1 MVFETQK
8 LKDVASFERN
18 AASARDRLLSIRDA
32 LGHVL
37 IGQEDVIDHA
47 IVCMLASGHVLLEGT
62 PGLGKTL
69 FIKALGAMTDLA
81 MKRVQFTP
89 DLMPSDIVGGE
100 RLTEVE
106 GGVVSR
112 FNRGP
117 VFTHIMLADEINRA
131 NPRTQAALL
140 EAMGEGHVTVGGE
153 TTKLPH
159 PFFVFASQN
168 PVDMQGTYPLPE
180 AQMDRFMMRIQ
191 LSRPKVEDLGR
202 IITMRSEDA
211 LAQMQPLVKRDDII
225 EFQSMSREIPGSSE
239 VVHLIGRFIEATWE
253 GCQVASHGRRAGMG
267 ASPRAGQ
274 DLFRACQARALISGR
289 LNITADDV
297 RTLVL
302 PVLNHRVFLPTSLR
316 AEGKTPRTILTDIAH
331 RLLS

>member
-8 LKDVASFERN
+8 LKDMTSFERD

-37 IGQEDVIDHA
+37 IGQEDVIEHA
-47 IVCMLASGHVLLEGT
+47 LVCMLAQGHVLLEGT

-69 FIKALGAMTDLA
+69 FIKALGAMTGLA

-89 DLMPSDIVGGE
+89 DLMPSDILGGE

-140 EAMGEGHVTVGGE
+140 EAMGEGHVTIGGE
-153 TTKLPH
+153 TSPLPH

-191 LSRPKVEDLGR
+191 LSRPK
-202 IITMRSEDA
+202 
-211 LAQMQPLVKRDDII
+211 
-225 EFQSMSREIPGSSE
+225 REI
-239 VVHLIGRFIEATWE
+239 VQTIGLLIEATWE

-274 DLFRACQARALISGR
+274 DLFRACQARALMMGR
-289 LNITADDV
+289 LNITADDL

-302 PVLNHRVFLPTSLR
+302 PVFNHRIFLPTSLR
-316 AEGKTPRTILTDIAH
+316 AEGKTPRTILTDIAR